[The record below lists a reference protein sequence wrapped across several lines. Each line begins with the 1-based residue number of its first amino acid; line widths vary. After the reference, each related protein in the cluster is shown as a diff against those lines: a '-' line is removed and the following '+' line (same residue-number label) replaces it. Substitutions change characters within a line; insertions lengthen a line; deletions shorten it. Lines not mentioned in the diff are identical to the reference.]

1 MYMARQL
8 SLLEKPAQWRIDA
21 ATREAGRRGVA
32 EARAT
37 LQAALAKAA
46 HDDARDDAR
55 SGPHK
60 PERVRRGEHPT
71 HKRSAA

>member
-46 HDDARDDAR
+46 RDDAR
-55 SGPHK
+55 TGPQR
-60 PERVRRGEHPT
+60 PERARGAEHPA